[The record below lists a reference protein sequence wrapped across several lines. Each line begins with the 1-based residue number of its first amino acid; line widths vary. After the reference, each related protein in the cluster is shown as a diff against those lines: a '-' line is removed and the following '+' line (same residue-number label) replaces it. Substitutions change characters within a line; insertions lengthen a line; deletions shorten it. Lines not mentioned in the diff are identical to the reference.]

1 MKVKNLNISDI
12 GLDPHKQPQAV
23 GIKREGSSKNSF
35 TKKLYAKW
43 SKASKKQKAFIVGAP
58 SILLVLLAGLI
69 IYQVVIYDPTDKV
82 GLFGLG
88 SDYIEGGKQDSK
100 NSNLDAKAPAEPKT
114 FESPLNGVLIDE
126 NRVDEVKKR
135 RPVAVMINNHVAARP
150 QSNLNK
156 ADIVYEALVESG
168 ITRYMA
174 IYWSN
179 DVNKVGPIRSARQYY
194 LEWLSPFDAIFIHD
208 GYSSST
214 DPRVDAGGNI
224 YNYGIKSISTQ
235 NAWRVYDEGRVAP
248 HNEYSSITAAWET
261 GDKNGWDQLPKV
273 DSWKFKN
280 DALSE
285 SRGEKTEA
293 TVFFHQRLSNGGLYD
308 AKWVYEPT
316 SNSYLRYIGGVKD
329 IDHETNEQV
338 RAKNV
343 ILQEME
349 MIPTYD
355 EKAHIILTTIGKGK
369 ATILRDGVVIN
380 GTWEKASRTVRTQF
394 NDADGAKIEFNRGL
408 IWISVIPSNDGSSDI
423 IQ

>member
-1 MKVKNLNISDI
+1 MKAKNLNISDI
-12 GLDPHKQPQAV
+12 GLGASKSTPATPTVQAS
-23 GIKREGSSKNSF
+23 RTFKNP
-35 TKKLYAKW
+35 TIQKIYDKW
-43 SKASKKQKAFIVGAP
+43 NKASKKQKALIVGIP
-58 SILLVLLAGLI
+58 SILLLAIAGLI
-69 IYQVVIYDPTDKV
+69 LFQVVTYDPSNKKN
-82 GLFGLG
+82 LFGLG
-88 SDYIEGGKQDSK
+88 VDFLEGGKQ
-100 NSNLDAKAPAEPKT
+100 NTENNLDAKAPEQPKT

-126 NRVDEVKKR
+126 NRVDELKKK
-135 RPVAVMINNHVAARP
+135 RPVAVMVNNHVAARP
-150 QSNLNK
+150 QSNLSK

-194 LEWLSPFDAIFIHD
+194 LEWLSPYDAIYIHD
-208 GYSSST
+208 GYASST
-214 DPRVDAGGNI
+214 DPKVDAGGNI
-224 YNYGIKSISTQ
+224 YSYGIKSISTQ

-261 GDKNGWDQLPKV
+261 AKKNGWDQLPEI

-280 DALSE
+280 DATVE

-293 TVFFHQRLSNGGLYD
+293 SIVFHQRLRNNGLYD
-308 AKWVYEPT
+308 AKWVYEPG
-316 SNSYLRYIGGVKD
+316 SNSYLRYIGGVED
-329 IDHETNEQV
+329 IDHETNKQIN
-338 RAKNV
+338 AKNV
-343 ILQEME
+343 VLQEME
-349 MIPTYD
+349 MTPTYD

-380 GTWEKASRTVRTQF
+380 GTWEKTSRTSRTQF
-394 NDADGAKIEFNRGL
+394 YDADGAKIEFNRGL